1 MSLVRIALR
10 ICAVQAVK
18 GRTLVGDN
26 VLDSE
31 IGALE
36 TSSAGELKTPKE
48 KQFVSVYTDDG
59 KQLSGLE
66 LRSLTASGEIDLV
79 FEAGVASPHLIT
91 DPETE
96 EQVIMAG
103 LPAADANFE
112 FYLDLTLR
120 QVADAL
126 ADPDNEWAAIF
137 GRLVLGFDKCQRAR
151 ISGDT
156 NGVRLAAHQMKI
168 TVTAIAEPVAGQPL
182 KPESPMAAFFAKC
195 ESDLVH
201 LEPDMAKKIALMKAQ
216 IAGNDDELAAAMR
229 RYGMI
234 HSEAD
239 AMLLTLPD
247 GGAP

>member
-10 ICAVQAVK
+10 ICAVQALK

-36 TSSAGELKTPKE
+36 TSAAGELKTPEE
-48 KQFVSVYTDDG
+48 KQFIAVYADDS
-59 KQLSGLE
+59 KQMSGLS
-66 LRSLTASGEIDLV
+66 LRSLVASGEVDLV
-79 FEAGVASPHLIT
+79 FEAGVASPHLVN

-96 EQVIMAG
+96 EKVLMAG
-103 LPAADANFE
+103 LPATDANFE

-120 QVADAL
+120 QIADAF
-126 ADPDNEWAAIF
+126 ADPNNEWANIF
-137 GRLVLGFDKCQRAR
+137 QRLIISIEKCQRAR

-156 NGVRLAAHQMKI
+156 GGVRLAAHQMKM
-168 TVTAIAEPVAGQPL
+168 TVNAVAEPVAGQPL
-182 KPESPMAAFFAKC
+182 KAESPMAHFFAKC

-201 LEPDMAKKIALMKAQ
+201 REPDMEKKIALMKAQ
-216 IAGNDDELAAAMR
+216 IAGNDEELAAAMR
-229 RYGMI
+229 RYGMT

>member
-1 MSLVRIALR
+1 MSLVCIALR

-36 TSSAGELKTPKE
+36 TSSAGELNTPEE
-48 KQFVSVYTDDG
+48 KQFVSVYTDEG
-59 KQLSGLE
+59 RQMTGLE
-66 LRSLTASGEIDLV
+66 LRSLIASGEIDLV
-79 FEAGVASPHLIT
+79 FEAGVATPHLVS
-91 DPETE
+91 DPETDE
-96 EQVIMAG
+96 KVIMAG
-103 LPAADANFE
+103 LPATDANFE
-112 FYLDLTLR
+112 FYLNMTLR
-120 QVADAL
+120 QIADAL
-126 ADPDNEWAAIF
+126 ADPKNEWAAIF
-137 GRLVLGFDKCQRAR
+137 NRLVLKFVKSQRSR

-156 NGVRLAAHQMKI
+156 NGVRLAAHQIKI
-168 TVTAIAEPVAGQPL
+168 TVEPVAEPVAGHPL
-182 KPESPMAAFFAKC
+182 KPGTPMAAFFAKC

-201 LEPDMAKKIALMKAQ
+201 REPDMVKKIALMKAQ
-216 IAGNDDELAAAMR
+216 IAGNDEELAAAMR
-229 RYGMI
+229 RYGMT

>member
-1 MSLVRIALR
+1 MSLIRIALR
-10 ICAVQAVK
+10 ICALQAVK

-36 TSSAGELKTPKE
+36 TSAAGELKTPQE
-48 KQFVSVYTDDG
+48 KQFVSVYTDDS

-79 FEAGVASPHLIT
+79 FEAGVATPHVISDPDT
-91 DPETE
+91 DEK
-96 EQVIMAG
+96 VIMNG

-112 FYLDLTLR
+112 FYLDMTLR
-120 QVADAL
+120 QIADAL
-126 ADPDNEWAAIF
+126 VDPENEWAAIF
-137 GRLVLGFDKCQRAR
+137 NSLILRIEKCQRAR

-168 TVTAIAEPVAGQPL
+168 TVAAIAEPVAGYPL
-182 KPESPMAAFFAKC
+182 KAESPMAAFFAKC

-201 LEPDMAKKIALMKAQ
+201 REPDMEKKIALMKAQ
-216 IAGNDDELAAAMR
+216 IAGNDDDLTAAMR
-229 RYGMI
+229 RYGMA

-239 AMLLTLPD
+239 AMLLTPAD
-247 GGAP
+247 GGSP

>member
-36 TSSAGELKTPKE
+36 TSSAGELKTPQE
-48 KQFVSVYTDDG
+48 KQFVSVYTDDS
-59 KQLSGLE
+59 KQVSGLE
-66 LRSLTASGEIDLV
+66 LRSLIASGEIDLV
-79 FEAGVASPHLIT
+79 FEAGVASPHLMT
-91 DPETE
+91 DPLTDEK
-96 EQVIMAG
+96 VIMNG

-112 FYLDLTLR
+112 FYLDMTLR
-120 QVADAL
+120 QIADAL

-137 GRLVLGFDKCQRAR
+137 NSLILRVEKCQRAR

-156 NGVRLAAHQMKI
+156 NGVRLAAHQMKM
-168 TVTAIAEPVAGQPL
+168 TVAAIAEPVAGQPL
-182 KPESPMAAFFAKC
+182 KPGTPMAAFFAKC

-201 LEPDMAKKIALMKAQ
+201 REPDMVKKIALMKAQ
-216 IAGNDDELAAAMR
+216 IAGKDGELAAAMR
-229 RYGMI
+229 RYGMT
-234 HSEAD
+234 HNEAD

-247 GGAP
+247 GGSP

>member
-10 ICAVQAVK
+10 ICALQAVK

-36 TSSAGELKTPKE
+36 TGSAGELQTPQE
-48 KQFVSVYTDDG
+48 KQFVSVYTDDS

-79 FEAGVASPHLIT
+79 FEAGVASPHLIADPIT
-91 DPETE
+91 DEK
-96 EQVIMAG
+96 VIMNG

-112 FYLDLTLR
+112 FYLDMTLR
-120 QVADAL
+120 QIADAL
-126 ADPDNEWAAIF
+126 VDPDNEWATIF
-137 GRLVLGFDKCQRAR
+137 NSLILRIEKCQRAR

-168 TVTAIAEPVAGQPL
+168 TVAAIAEPVAGYPL
-182 KPESPMAAFFAKC
+182 KAESPMAAFFAKC

-201 LEPDMAKKIALMKAQ
+201 REPDMEKKIALMKAQ
-216 IAGNDDELAAAMR
+216 ITGNDDDLTAAMR
-229 RYGMI
+229 RYGMT

-239 AMLLTLPD
+239 AMLLTPAD
-247 GGAP
+247 GGSP

>member
-10 ICAVQAVK
+10 ICAVQAFK

-36 TSSAGELKTPKE
+36 TSSAGELKTPQE
-48 KQFVSVYTDDG
+48 KQFVSVYTDDS
-59 KQLSGLE
+59 KQVSGLE
-66 LRSLTASGEIDLV
+66 LRSLIASGEIDLV
-79 FEAGVASPHLIT
+79 FEAGVASPHLMT
-91 DPETE
+91 DPLTDEK
-96 EQVIMAG
+96 VIMNG

-112 FYLDLTLR
+112 FYLDMTLR
-120 QVADAL
+120 QIADAL

-137 GRLVLGFDKCQRAR
+137 NSLILRVEKCQRAR

-156 NGVRLAAHQMKI
+156 NGVRLAAHQMKM
-168 TVTAIAEPVAGQPL
+168 TAEPVAGHPL
-182 KPESPMAAFFAKC
+182 KPGTPMAAFFAKC

-201 LEPDMAKKIALMKAQ
+201 REPDMVKKIALMKAQ
-216 IAGNDDELAAAMR
+216 IAGEDEELAAAMR
-229 RYGMI
+229 RYGI
-234 HSEAD
+234 THSEAD

>member
-1 MSLVRIALR
+1 MSLIRIALR
-10 ICAVQAVK
+10 ICALQAVK

-36 TSSAGELKTPKE
+36 TSAAGELKTPQE
-48 KQFVSVYTDDG
+48 KQFVSVYTDDS

-79 FEAGVASPHLIT
+79 FEAGVATPHVISDPDT
-91 DPETE
+91 DEK
-96 EQVIMAG
+96 VIMNG

-120 QVADAL
+120 QIADAL
-126 ADPDNEWAAIF
+126 ADPKNEWAAIF
-137 GRLVLGFDKCQRAR
+137 NSLILRIEKCQRAR

-168 TVTAIAEPVAGQPL
+168 TVAAIAEPVAGQSL
-182 KPESPMAAFFAKC
+182 KAGTPMAAFFAKC

-201 LEPDMAKKIALMKAQ
+201 REPDMEKKIALMKAQ

-229 RYGMI
+229 RYGI
-234 HSEAD
+234 THNEAD